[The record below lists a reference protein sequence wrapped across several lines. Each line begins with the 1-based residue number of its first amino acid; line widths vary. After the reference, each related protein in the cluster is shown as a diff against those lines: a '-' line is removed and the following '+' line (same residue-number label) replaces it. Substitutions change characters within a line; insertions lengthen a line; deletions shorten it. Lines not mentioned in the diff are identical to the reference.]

1 MLTIDSAIRD
11 DIAAVVER
19 HGAERTSLI
28 PILQDIKKEHS
39 EITDDAMQVVADM
52 LDIHPV
58 EVYSVATF
66 YKGFSLEPRGVHH
79 VQVCRG
85 TTCHLH
91 GGTRL
96 QEGVIRRLGIEPG
109 QTTPDGQFSLEQ
121 VKCVGKCGA
130 APVLAVDADYF
141 GEVGVDGVTKIL
153 RTYRKPK

>member
-1 MLTIDSAIRD
+1 MMTMTDPERLETILSRYEGV
-11 DIAAVVER
+11 AAD
-19 HGAERTSLI
+19 LI
-28 PILQDIKKEHS
+28 PVLQDVQE
-39 EITDDAMQVVADM
+39 EFNY
-52 LDIHPV
+52 L
-58 EVYSVATF
+58 
-66 YKGFSLEPRGVHH
+66 HH